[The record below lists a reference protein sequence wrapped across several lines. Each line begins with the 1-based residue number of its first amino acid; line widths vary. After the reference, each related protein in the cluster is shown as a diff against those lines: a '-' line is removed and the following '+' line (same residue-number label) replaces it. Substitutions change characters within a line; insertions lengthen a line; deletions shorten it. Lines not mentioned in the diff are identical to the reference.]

1 MSDLKLSFSKALFSG
16 AILDDLVFPYPKM
29 STEENENV
37 ELMADTFVKFAQD
50 NIDPAKIDEESKISE
65 EVINGLKE
73 LGFFGLNI
81 PEAYDGFGLSATAYT
96 KMLAVISEYDSSIP
110 LLLGAHQSIGLK
122 ALILFGTEDQKK
134 KYLPKLVTGEMIAA
148 FCLTEPGAGSDAA
161 GIKTKAVRD
170 EKNNHYLVNGS
181 KLWITNGGLADFFT
195 VFAKEQIEKD
205 GEKVEK
211 ITAFIVTTEME
222 GVSKGKEESK
232 MGIKGS
238 STTEIYFQDV
248 KVPFENVI
256 GESGKGFKV
265 AMEVLNSGRAGLAG
279 GSLGALKYLLKYTM
293 QHVTQ
298 RKQFK
303 KTLNQFEAIKKKI
316 AQITIDLYAAESMI
330 YLTTGLM
337 DKGDLDYSLEAAICK
352 IRGTEIT
359 WQGVNE
365 CLQMAGGI
373 GFMKEYPYER
383 FVRDSR
389 INLIFEGTNEILRL
403 FVALSGIQERGEYL
417 KKIGK
422 ALKDPIKGFGLL
434 TDYAT
439 DWIKGRITTERIRR
453 VHPTLMAAKTDFE
466 NWAKNL
472 HITSERVLMVHG
484 KDIMYRE
491 MITTRLA
498 DAAID
503 LYAMI
508 ATISR
513 VNTRIDETDEST
525 CEKEI
530 KICNTF
536 CQQAWRRVRRNL
548 LTIDK
553 NNDND
558 LKEIADL
565 ISETKEY
572 PYSTNYNKGA

>member
-1 MSDLKLSFSKALFSG
+1 MADLKPSFSKALFSG
-16 AILDDLVFPYPKM
+16 VILDDLVFPYPKL
-29 STEENENV
+29 SKDEAENV
-37 ELMADTFVKFAQD
+37 KLVADTFVKFATD
-50 NIDPAKIDEESKISE
+50 NIDPVKIDAEATISE
-65 EVINGLKE
+65 EIINGLKE
-73 LGFFGLNI
+73 LGFFGLNV
-81 PEAYDGFGLSATAYT
+81 PEEYDGFGLSATAYT
-96 KMLAVISEYDSSIP
+96 KMLAVISEHDSSIP
-110 LLLGAHQSIGLK
+110 LLLGAHQSIGIK
-122 ALILFGTEDQKK
+122 ALNLFGTEEQKK
-134 KYLPKLVTGEMIAA
+134 KFLPKLATGEMIGA

-170 EKNNHYLVNGS
+170 EKNGYYILNGS
-181 KLWITNGGLADFFT
+181 KLWITNGGIADFFT
-195 VFAKEQIEKD
+195 VFAKEELEKD

-211 ITAFIVTTEME
+211 ITAFIVTTDLE
-222 GVSKGKEESK
+222 GVSRGKEENK

-238 STTEIYFQDV
+238 STTEVHFEDV
-248 KVPFENVI
+248 KVPLENVV
-256 GESGKGFKV
+256 GERGKGFKV

-279 GSLGALKYLLKYTM
+279 GALGALKYLLKFTM
-293 QHVTQ
+293 DHVTQ

-316 AQITIDLYAAESMI
+316 AQITIDLYAAESMV
-330 YLTTGLM
+330 YLTTGMM
-337 DKGDLDYSLEAAICK
+337 DKGDLDYSLESAMCK
-352 IRGTEIT
+352 IKSTDVV
-359 WQGVNE
+359 WQGINE
-365 CLQMAGGI
+365 CLQMAGGL

-389 INLIFEGTNEILRL
+389 INMIFEGTNEILRL
-403 FVALSGIQERGEYL
+403 FVALSGVQERGEYL
-417 KKIGK
+417 RKIGK

-439 DWIKGRITTERIRR
+439 DWIKGKLVTERIRQ
-453 VHPTLMAAKTDFE
+453 VHPLLTAAKTDFE

-472 HITSERVLMVHG
+472 HITSERVLIEHG

-503 LYAMI
+503 LFAMI

-513 VNTRIDETDEST
+513 VDTRIKEYGEDA

-536 CQQAWRRVRRNL
+536 CSQAWRRARRNL
-548 LTIDK
+548 LMIDK

-558 LKEIADL
+558 MKEIADF
-565 ISETKEY
+565 ISEEKQFPFFTE
-572 PYSTNYNKGA
+572 

>member
-1 MSDLKLSFSKALFSG
+1 MADLKPSFSKALFSG
-16 AILDDLVFPYPKM
+16 AILDDLVFPFPKLNK
-29 STEENENV
+29 EESEN
-37 ELMADTFVKFAQD
+37 LKLITDTLEKFARD
-50 NIDPAKIDEESKISE
+50 NIDAAKIDAEAKVPDN
-65 EVINGLKE
+65 VINGLKE

-81 PEAYDGFGLSATAYT
+81 PEEYEGFGLSATGYT
-96 KMLAVISEYDSSIP
+96 KMLAAISEFDSSIP
-110 LLLGAHQSIGLK
+110 LLLGAHQSIGIK
-122 ALILFGTEDQKK
+122 AITLFGTEEQKK
-134 KYLPKLVTGEMIAA
+134 KYLPKLATGEMIGA

-161 GIKTKAVRD
+161 GIKTKIVRD
-170 EKNNHYLVNGS
+170 EKNGCYILNGS

-195 VFAKEQIEKD
+195 VFAKEELEKD

-211 ITAFIVTTEME
+211 ISALFVTTDMG
-222 GVSKGKEESK
+222 GVSRGKEEDK

-238 STTEIYFQDV
+238 STTEIFFEDV
-248 KVPFENVI
+248 RVPFENII

-265 AMEVLNSGRAGLAG
+265 AMQVLNSGRVGLAG
-279 GSLGALKYLLKYTM
+279 GSLGALKYLLEYTM
-293 QHVTQ
+293 DHVTQ
-298 RKQFK
+298 RQQFK
-303 KTLNQFEAIKKKI
+303 KTLDQFEAIKEKI
-316 AQITIDLYAAESMI
+316 AQITIDLYAAESMV

-337 DKGDLDYSLEAAICK
+337 DRGDLDYSLESAMCK
-352 IRGTEIT
+352 IRATDVVWE
-359 WQGVNE
+359 GVNE
-365 CLQMAGGI
+365 CLQMSGGI

-403 FVALSGIQERGEYL
+403 FVALSGVQERGEYL
-417 KKIGK
+417 RKIGK

-439 DWIKGRITTERIRR
+439 DWIKGKLITERIRQ
-453 VHPTLMAAKTDFE
+453 VHPRLTAAKTDFE

-472 HITSERVLMVHG
+472 HITSERVLIEHG

-513 VNTRIDETDEST
+513 VDTKINDYGESE

-536 CQQAWRRVRRNL
+536 CSQAWRRARRNL
-548 LTIDK
+548 LMIDK
-553 NNDND
+553 NDDEN
-558 LKEIADL
+558 LKEIADF
-565 ISETKEY
+565 ISKEKQF
-572 PYSTNYNKGA
+572 PFFTE

>member
-1 MSDLKLSFSKALFSG
+1 MADLKPSFSKALFSG
-16 AILDDLVFPYPKM
+16 VILEEFVFPYPKL
-29 STEENENV
+29 SKDETENV
-37 ELMADTFVKFAQD
+37 KLMADTFIKYAAD
-50 NIDPAKIDEESKISE
+50 NIDAAKIDSNSKIPDD
-65 EVINGLKE
+65 VVKGLKE
-73 LGFFGLNI
+73 LGFFGLNT
-81 PEAYDGFGLSATAYT
+81 PEKYEGFGLSATAYT

-110 LLLGAHQSIGLK
+110 LLLGAHQSIGIK
-122 ALILFGTEDQKK
+122 ALNLFGTEEQKK
-134 KYLPKLVTGEMIAA
+134 KYLPRLVTGEMIGA
-148 FCLTEPGAGSDAA
+148 FCLTEPSAGSDAA

-170 EKNNHYLVNGS
+170 EKNGYYILNGS

-195 VFAKEQIEKD
+195 VFAKEEIEKD

-211 ITAFIVTTEME
+211 ITAFIVTTELG
-222 GVSKGKEESK
+222 GVSRGKEEDK

-238 STTEIYFQDV
+238 STTEVFFEDV
-248 KVPFENVI
+248 KVPFENVLA
-256 GESGKGFKV
+256 ENGKGFKV

-279 GSLGALKYLLKYTM
+279 GALGALKYLLKYTLD
-293 QHVTQ
+293 HVTQ
-298 RKQFK
+298 RMQFK
-303 KTLNQFEAIKKKI
+303 KTLNQFEAIQKKI
-316 AQITIDLYAAESMI
+316 AQTTIDLYAAESMV

-337 DKGDLDYSLEAAICK
+337 DRGDVDYSLEAAMCK
-352 IRGTEIT
+352 IRATDVVWEGA
-359 WQGVNE
+359 NE
-365 CLQMAGGI
+365 CLQMAGGN

-389 INLIFEGTNEILRL
+389 INMIFEGTNEILRL
-403 FVALSGIQERGEYL
+403 FVALSGVQERGEYL

-439 DWIKGRITTERIRR
+439 DWLKGKFITERIRQ
-453 VHPTLMAAKTDFE
+453 VHPRLMAAKTDFE

-472 HITSERVLMVHG
+472 HITSERVLIEHG
-484 KDIMYRE
+484 RNIMYRE

-503 LYAMI
+503 LFAMI

-513 VNTRIDETDEST
+513 VDTKINEQGESE

-536 CQQAWRRVRRNL
+536 CSQAWRRARRNL
-548 LTIDK
+548 LMIDK
-553 NNDND
+553 NDD
-558 LKEIADL
+558 ETMKEIADF
-565 ISETKEY
+565 ISGEKQFPFITE
-572 PYSTNYNKGA
+572 

>member
-1 MSDLKLSFSKALFSG
+1 MADLKPSFSKALFSG
-16 AILDDLVFPYPKM
+16 VILEEFVFPYPKL
-29 STEENENV
+29 SKDETENV
-37 ELMADTFVKFAQD
+37 KLMADTFIKYAAD
-50 NIDPAKIDEESKISE
+50 NIDAAKIDSNSKIPDD
-65 EVINGLKE
+65 VVQGLKE
-73 LGFFGLNI
+73 LGFFGLNT
-81 PEAYDGFGLSATAYT
+81 PEKYEGFGLSATAYT

-110 LLLGAHQSIGLK
+110 LLLGAHQSIGIK
-122 ALILFGTEDQKK
+122 ALNLFGTEEQKK
-134 KYLPKLVTGEMIAA
+134 KYLPRLVTGEMIGA
-148 FCLTEPGAGSDAA
+148 FCLTEPSAGSDAA

-170 EKNNHYLVNGS
+170 EKNGYYILNGS

-195 VFAKEQIEKD
+195 VFAKEEIEKD

-211 ITAFIVTTEME
+211 ITAFIVTTELG
-222 GVSKGKEESK
+222 GVSRGKEEDK

-238 STTEIYFQDV
+238 STTEVFFEDV
-248 KVPFENVI
+248 KVPFENVLA
-256 GESGKGFKV
+256 ENGKGFKV

-279 GSLGALKYLLKYTM
+279 GALGALKYLLKYTLD
-293 QHVTQ
+293 HVTQ
-298 RKQFK
+298 RMQFK
-303 KTLNQFEAIKKKI
+303 KTLNQFEAIQKKI
-316 AQITIDLYAAESMI
+316 AQTTIDLYAAESMV

-337 DKGDLDYSLEAAICK
+337 DRGDVDYSLEAAMCK
-352 IRGTEIT
+352 IRATDVVWEGA
-359 WQGVNE
+359 NE
-365 CLQMAGGI
+365 CLQMAGGN

-389 INLIFEGTNEILRL
+389 INMIFEGTNEILRL
-403 FVALSGIQERGEYL
+403 FVALSGVQERGEYL

-439 DWIKGRITTERIRR
+439 DWLKGKFITERIRQ
-453 VHPTLMAAKTDFE
+453 VHPRLMAAKTDFE

-472 HITSERVLMVHG
+472 HITSERVLIEHG
-484 KDIMYRE
+484 RNIMYRE

-503 LYAMI
+503 LFAMI

-513 VNTRIDETDEST
+513 VDTKINEQGESE

-536 CQQAWRRVRRNL
+536 CSQAWRRARRNL
-548 LTIDK
+548 LMIDK
-553 NNDND
+553 NDD
-558 LKEIADL
+558 ETMKEIADF
-565 ISETKEY
+565 ISGEKQFPFITE
-572 PYSTNYNKGA
+572 